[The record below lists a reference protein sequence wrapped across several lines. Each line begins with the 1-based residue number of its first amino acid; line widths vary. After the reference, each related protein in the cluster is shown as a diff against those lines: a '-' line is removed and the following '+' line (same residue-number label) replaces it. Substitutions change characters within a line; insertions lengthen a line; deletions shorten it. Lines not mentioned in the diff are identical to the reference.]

1 MYFRCF
7 ENTELKGSHAYKSIA
22 VVYILFRWCFLKNQ
36 GTLCPVFSH
45 YIRVRKAQ
53 KYCMSETFPA
63 ASLDLLP
70 KLIEILLTE
79 HSTSLWYLT
88 LQNSFEGLGWIMK
101 ETRASGV
108 HYLPHFM
115 RRFYKVCCLPFQ
127 IHDRNKYKA
136 WKERASQSCLL
147 PSPLPPLPFSSCFT
161 GHICFISATRSS
173 LSAQDTCSSPF
184 TDCLFLLFFF
194 LLGRASQTPLGFED
208 DQREAAQRFLFS
220 PFLFSSQTDKDLK
233 AWIATV
239 AALGKHMWNVRKVIP
254 TSAC

>member
-1 MYFRCF
+1 MPCEYWV
-7 ENTELKGSHAYKSIA
+7 NGITDTQSVA
-22 VVYILFRWCFLKNQ
+22 VVVCILFRWCFLKNQ
-36 GTLCPVFSH
+36 GTLCPMFSH
-45 YIRVRKAQ
+45 YIQVRKAQ
-53 KYCMSETFPA
+53 KCCMSETFPA

-88 LQNSFEGLGWIMK
+88 LQNSFEGLDWIMK

-108 HYLPHFM
+108 HYLPHFI

-161 GHICFISATRSS
+161 GHICFISAKCSS
-173 LSAQDTCSSPF
+173 LSAQDTCSFPF
-184 TDCLFLLFFF
+184 TACLF
-194 LLGRASQTPLGFED
+194 
-208 DQREAAQRFLFS
+208 
-220 PFLFSSQTDKDLK
+220 
-233 AWIATV
+233 
-239 AALGKHMWNVRKVIP
+239 
-254 TSAC
+254 

>member
-7 ENTELKGSHAYKSIA
+7 ENAELKGSHAHKSIA

-147 PSPLPPLPFSSCFT
+147 PSPLPP
-161 GHICFISATRSS
+161 
-173 LSAQDTCSSPF
+173 
-184 TDCLFLLFFF
+184 
-194 LLGRASQTPLGFED
+194 
-208 DQREAAQRFLFS
+208 S
-220 PFLFSSQTDKDLK
+220 PFLPVSQDTFVSSQLHGVLFLPKTLVLPPSQNVYSSFFFFFCLGGHLK
-233 AWIATV
+233 HLWVSKT
-239 AALGKHMWNVRKVIP
+239 
-254 TSAC
+254 TSVKLLRDFYFHLFYFLLKPKKTWRLELRLWLH

>member
-1 MYFRCF
+1 MLWEGWAHWITYMQ
-7 ENTELKGSHAYKSIA
+7 SVA
-22 VVYILFRWCFLKNQ
+22 VVVCTLLRWCFPENQ

-45 YIRVRKAQ
+45 YIQVRKAQ

-147 PSPLPPLPFSSCFT
+147 PSPLPP
-161 GHICFISATRSS
+161 
-173 LSAQDTCSSPF
+173 
-184 TDCLFLLFFF
+184 
-194 LLGRASQTPLGFED
+194 
-208 DQREAAQRFLFS
+208 S
-220 PFLFSSQTDKDLK
+220 PFLPVSQDTFVSWQLNTVLFLPKTLVLSLSQIVYSRQQLC
-233 AWIATV
+233 AWEDVSGTFGCSWRRPKWSCSE
-239 AALGKHMWNVRKVIP
+239 ALYLFLVRLTQAWRLELRLWP
-254 TSAC
+254 R

>member
-7 ENTELKGSHAYKSIA
+7 ENAELKGSHAYKSIA

-147 PSPLPPLPFSSCFT
+147 PSPLPPSPFLPVS
-161 GHICFISATRSS
+161 
-173 LSAQDTCSSPF
+173 QDTFVSSQLHGV
-184 TDCLFLLFFF
+184 LFLPKTLVLPPSQIVYSSFFF

-208 DQREAAQRFLFS
+208 DQCEAAQRFLFS